1 MEQNNPQDPKIITI
15 VAKRPEEAVLNGVR
29 PDESFSTIPCYIVQ
43 VQMVPLGESHS
54 HTKISKEKVKR
65 KGDCQDAASL
75 RLFQRQLDA
84 EASPAVLTMPTDA
97 TAVRFGNLTGHG
109 QTQPYTFRFASDER
123 FK

>member
-15 VAKRPEEAVLNGVR
+15 VAKRPEEAVLNSVR

-65 KGDCQDAASL
+65 K
-75 RLFQRQLDA
+75 
-84 EASPAVLTMPTDA
+84 E
-97 TAVRFGNLTGHG
+97 TAKTLPPFAYSNGNSM
-109 QTQPYTFRFASDER
+109 QKQVQPF
-123 FK
+123 